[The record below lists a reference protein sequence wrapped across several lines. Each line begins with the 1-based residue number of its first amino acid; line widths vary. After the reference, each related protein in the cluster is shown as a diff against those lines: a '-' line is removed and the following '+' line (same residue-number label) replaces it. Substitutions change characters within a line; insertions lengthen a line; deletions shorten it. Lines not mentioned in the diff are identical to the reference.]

1 MATASH
7 TCRCTATAPRGD
19 RSAPVSDRLAQ
30 ALAHRPAGPVTGALV
45 AALAAWRHR
54 RVRRTVLAELRR
66 LDPWLLDDIGLD
78 RAHLEEVA
86 ERMADNYLA
95 RGNRGTI
102 QELASDIRR

>member
-7 TCRCTATAPRGD
+7 TCRCAATAGD
-19 RSAPVSDRLAQ
+19 KSAPLSDRLAQ

-45 AALAAWRHR
+45 AALAAWHRR

-78 RAHLEEVA
+78 PAHLEEVA

-95 RGNRGTI
+95 RGSRGTI